1 MIPASLNTM
10 IMGGVGDPYGS
21 LVLYTMDNIVGSTLY
36 AEYSNY
42 NSTIYGA
49 NSIAGVIGNALN
61 FDGTND
67 YVAAPNFPSTSSW
80 SVVVII
86 KPDVIPPSLGSYIL
100 DKDAPR
106 QILAV
111 KVGTGP
117 KLAFYDGTW
126 HDSGVT
132 LSTSI
137 PSRVVFVNTGARI
150 KIYVNGTQVHDSA
163 LNAYIDW
170 SSGPISMGKHATESN
185 SYFDGYIDEFRY
197 FNYALTPSEISAL
210 P

>member
-1 MIPASLNTM
+1 MIPASLNVMM
-10 IMGGVGDPYGS
+10 IGGLRDPYGS
-21 LVLYTMDNIVGSTLY
+21 FVLYTMDNIVGSTLN

-42 NSTIYGA
+42 NASIYGA

-67 YVAAPNFPSTSSW
+67 YVAVPNFPSTSAW
-80 SVVVII
+80 SISVII
-86 KPDVIPPSLGSYIL
+86 KPDVIPPALGSYIL
-100 DKDAPR
+100 DKEAPR

-111 KVGTGP
+111 KVGTGQ

-170 SSGPISMGKHATESN
+170 SSGTVSMGKHATELN

-197 FNYALTPSEISAL
+197 FNYALSPSEISTL